1 MSLFVLFTLSSF
13 FVSGASGVD
22 TDRVSV
28 SVKEGESVTLHTGV
42 ETNQQDRIKWYFND
56 TRIAQLIGDR
66 SKICT
71 DVQCKERFRDRLKV
85 DHQTG
90 SLTIM
95 NTRTTDS
102 GVYKLQIFRRRVIQK
117 IFNIA
122 VCDVPGAETD
132 KMKTKSVKEGESV
145 TLDPDVIKSPD
156 DVMTWHFND
165 ELIAEITRDHQKICE
180 DVKCNSTG
188 RFRDRL
194 KLDNQTGSLTITNIT
209 TTDAGVYELQINS
222 CIQPHYSIISVKR
235 FSLTVTD
242 ASGVETDGMTANV
255 MEGDS
260 VTLHTDVKMNHQ
272 DRIRWYCNKTL
283 IAQIIGDQSKIC
295 TLDQCKERFRDRLK
309 LDNHTS
315 DLTITDIRT
324 TDAGVYKLQIIS
336 RRVIHKIFNV
346 AVHSVP
352 ANERDKVKSK
362 SVMEGKS
369 VTLHPGVIKNP
380 NHVMTWHFSD
390 IPIAEITRD
399 QSKICSDDERFR
411 DRLEMNNQTGSLTIM
426 NIKTTHS
433 GEYKVKIVHSIS
445 HRHRISIISIETFS
459 VTVIESSTPSG
470 LNAGICVV
478 CAVVALLL
486 LLAVTVACSKHSCR
500 RVCKHGRFK
509 KRKLS
514 GRTSV

>member
-1 MSLFVLFTLSSF
+1 MNLFILFTLSTF
-13 FVSGASGVD
+13 FVSGASGLE
-22 TDRVSV
+22 TDVVSV
-28 SVKEGESVTLHTGV
+28 SVMEGDSVTLHTGV
-42 ETNQQDRIKWYFND
+42 ETNQQDRMKWYFND
-56 TRIAQLIGDR
+56 TRIAQLIGDQ

-71 DVQCKERFRDRLKV
+71 DEQCKERFRDRLKL
-85 DHQTG
+85 DSHSG
-90 SLTIM
+90 DLTIM
-95 NTRTTDS
+95 NINTTHS

-122 VCDVPGAETD
+122 VHDVPGAETD

-145 TLDPDVIKSPD
+145 TLDPGVLKNTD

-165 ELIAEITRDHQKICE
+165 IFITQITGDHHKICE
-180 DVKCNSTG
+180 DAKCNSTG

-209 TTDAGVYELQINS
+209 TTDAGVYKLQINS
-222 CIQPHYSIISVKR
+222 SIRPHYSINSIKR

-242 ASGVETDGMTANV
+242 ASGVETDGMSAYV

-272 DRIRWYCNKTL
+272 DRIRWYFNKTL

-295 TLDQCKERFRDRLK
+295 TVDQCKERFRDRLK
-309 LDNHTS
+309 LDSHTG
-315 DLTITDIRT
+315 DLTITDTRT
-324 TDAGVYKLQIIS
+324 TDSGVYKLQIIS

-352 ANERDKVKSK
+352 ANERDKVKRK
-362 SVMEGKS
+362 SVKEGES
-369 VTLHPGVIKNP
+369 LILHPGVIKNP

-390 IPIAEITRD
+390 IPFAEITED
-399 QSKICSDDERFR
+399 QSKICTDDQCKDSDERFR

-433 GEYKVKIVHSIS
+433 GQYKVKIVHSIS
-445 HRHRISIISIETFS
+445 HRHRISIISVETFS
-459 VTVIESSTPSG
+459 VTVIESSLPSG
-470 LNAGICVV
+470 LIAGK
-478 CAVVALLL
+478 CAAGVVALV
-486 LLAVTVACSKHSCR
+486 LLAYITAACLKLYCSWCY
-500 RVCKHGRFK
+500 KHG
-509 KRKLS
+509 
-514 GRTSV
+514 

>member
-1 MSLFVLFTLSSF
+1 
-13 FVSGASGVD
+13 
-22 TDRVSV
+22 
-28 SVKEGESVTLHTGV
+28 
-42 ETNQQDRIKWYFND
+42 
-56 TRIAQLIGDR
+56 
-66 SKICT
+66 
-71 DVQCKERFRDRLKV
+71 
-85 DHQTG
+85 
-90 SLTIM
+90 M
-95 NTRTTDS
+95 NIRTTDS
-102 GVYKLQIFRRRVIQK
+102 GFYKLQIFRRRVIQK
-117 IFNIA
+117 IFSIA
-122 VCDVPGAETD
+122 VRGVPGAETD

-145 TLDPDVIKSPD
+145 TLDPGVIKSPD

-188 RFRDRL
+188 RFIDRL
-194 KLDNQTGSLTITNIT
+194 KLDHQTGSLTITNIT
-209 TTDAGVYELQINS
+209 TTDAGVYKLQIKS
-222 CIQPHYSIISVKR
+222 SIQPHYSIISVKR

-272 DRIRWYCNKTL
+272 DRIRWYCNKTF

-309 LDNHTS
+309 LDSHTS

-352 ANERDKVKSK
+352 ANERDKVKS
-362 SVMEGKS
+362 
-369 VTLHPGVIKNP
+369 N
-380 NHVMTWHFSD
+380 D
-390 IPIAEITRD
+390 IPFAEITRD
-399 QSKICSDDERFR
+399 QSKICTDDQCEDSDERFR

-426 NIKTTHS
+426 NTKNTHS

-445 HRHRISIISIETFS
+445 HRHRISIIRVETFS
-459 VTVIESSTPSG
+459 VTVIDSSLPSG
-470 LNAGICVV
+470 LIAGKCAA
-478 CAVVALLL
+478 AVVSLVLLTFLAAANL
-486 LLAVTVACSKHSCR
+486 LTNNPKCELMETAPMDEEPRMEQSSRRARVTQRIR
-500 RVCKHGRFK
+500 RAKVEK
-509 KRKLS
+509 KAQATKL
-514 GRTSV
+514 